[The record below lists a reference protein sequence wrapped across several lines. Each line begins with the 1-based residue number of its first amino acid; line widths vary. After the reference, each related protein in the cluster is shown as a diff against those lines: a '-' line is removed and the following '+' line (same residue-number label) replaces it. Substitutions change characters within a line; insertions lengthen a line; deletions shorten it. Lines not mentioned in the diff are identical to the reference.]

1 MSAEARER
9 RLADFLDAIVYRPAD
24 HDLIERALRH
34 RSAPGRSYER
44 LEFLG
49 DAVLDTVVS
58 QVLFE
63 RFPDATEGV
72 LSRLRAA
79 IVRDA
84 SLAEVAAGLSLG
96 HLVQLGQ
103 GELKSGGAR
112 RDSILADAL
121 EAVFGAVFV
130 DGGYEAAERVI
141 LRVLDVRLATIELDA
156 ARKDAKTELQE
167 RLQRDGMA
175 LPVYSLTGESG
186 PPHRRRFT
194 ARCRVEAM
202 DTETQGEGS
211 SRRRAE
217 QRAAAAMLER
227 VQGAGGARG

>member
-9 RLADFLDAIVYRPAD
+9 RLADFLDAIEYRPAD
-24 HDLIERALRH
+24 RGLIDRALRH

-63 RFPDATEGV
+63 RFPEATEGV
-72 LSRLRAA
+72 LSRLRAN

-84 SLAEVAAGLSLG
+84 SLAKVASGLSLG
-96 HLVQLGQ
+96 NLVQLGQ

-141 LRVLDVRLATIELDA
+141 LNVLDERLATIELDA

-175 LPVYSLTGESG
+175 LPVYALTGESG
-186 PPHRRRFT
+186 PPHRRRFR
-194 ARCRVEAM
+194 ASCRVDAM
-202 DTETQGEGS
+202 DTQTEGEGS
-211 SRRRAE
+211 SRRSAE

>member
-9 RLADFLDAIVYRPAD
+9 RLADFLDAIDYRPAD
-24 HDLIERALRH
+24 RDLIDRALRH

-84 SLAEVAAGLSLG
+84 SLAEVASEFKLG
-96 HLVQLGQ
+96 NLVQLGQ

-130 DGGYEAAERVI
+130 DGGYHEAERVI
-141 LRVLDVRLATIELDA
+141 LRVLDTRLASLELDA

-167 RLQRDGMA
+167 RLQRDGLA
-175 LPVYSLTGESG
+175 LPVYALTDESG
-186 PPHRRRFT
+186 PPHRRRFR
-194 ARCRVEAM
+194 ASCRVAAIDSE
-202 DTETQGEGS
+202 TEGEGS

-227 VQGAGGARG
+227 VQAGGG